1 LIKTIFTIVIVAVF
15 LNAIGHAGMVAWRHF
30 QLRDQAEQMVLFGS
44 ASSPPDLAWQ
54 IAQIAE
60 ELGVPIAPEDVVVT
74 RQGPR
79 TVAEASYTVP
89 VELFPR
95 FFYPVDLSFMV
106 EAYSIS
112 GGASVA
118 PQP

>member
-1 LIKTIFTIVIVAVF
+1 LIRTIFTTAIVVAL
-15 LNAIGHAGMVAWRHF
+15 LNAIGHAGMAAWRHF
-30 QLRDQAEQMVLFGS
+30 QLRDQAEQLVLFGG
-44 ASSPPDLAWQ
+44 ATPTEQIADQ

-60 ELGVPIAPEDVVVT
+60 ELEVPVAPEDIVVT

-79 TVAEASYTVP
+79 TVAEAYYTVP

-106 EAYSIS
+106 EAFSVT
-112 GGASVA
+112 GAVPSA
-118 PQP
+118 R

>member
-1 LIKTIFTIVIVAVF
+1 LLKTIFTTAIVVAL
-15 LNAIGHAGMVAWRHF
+15 LNAIGHAGMAAWRHF
-30 QLRDQAEQMVLFGS
+30 QLRDQAEQLVLFGG
-44 ASSPPDLAWQ
+44 APPPDQIADQ

-60 ELGVPIAPEDVVVT
+60 EPDVPVAPENIVVT

-79 TVAEASYTVP
+79 TIAEAYYTLP

-106 EAYSIS
+106 EAFSVT
-112 GGASVA
+112 GAV
-118 PQP
+118 PTRP

>member
-1 LIKTIFTIVIVAVF
+1 MIRTIFTTAIVVVL
-15 LNAIGHAGMVAWRHF
+15 LNAVGHAGMAAWRHF
-30 QLRDQAEQMVLFGS
+30 QLRDQAEQLVLFGG
-44 ASSPPDLAWQ
+44 ATPTADIAAQ

-60 ELGVPIAPEDVVVT
+60 ELEVPVAPEDIVVT

-79 TVAEASYTVP
+79 TIAEAYYTVP

-106 EAYSIS
+106 EAFSVT
-112 GGASVA
+112 GAVPNA
-118 PQP
+118 R

>member
-1 LIKTIFTIVIVAVF
+1 MIRTIFTTAIVVAL
-15 LNAIGHAGMVAWRHF
+15 LNAVGHAGMAAWRHF
-30 QLRDQAEQMVLFGS
+30 QLRDQAEQLVLFGG
-44 ASSPPDLAWQ
+44 ATPTAEIADQ

-60 ELGVPIAPEDVVVT
+60 ELEVPVAPEDIVVT

-79 TVAEASYTVP
+79 TIAEAYYTVP

-106 EAYSIS
+106 EAFSVT
-112 GGASVA
+112 GAVPSA
-118 PQP
+118 R

>member
-1 LIKTIFTIVIVAVF
+1 MIRTIFTTAIVVVL
-15 LNAIGHAGMVAWRHF
+15 LNAVGHAGMAAWRHF
-30 QLRDQAEQMVLFGS
+30 QLRDQAEQLVLFGG
-44 ASSPPDLAWQ
+44 ATPTADIAAQ

-60 ELGVPIAPEDVVVT
+60 ELGVPVAPEDIVVT

-79 TVAEASYTVP
+79 TIAEAYYTVP

-106 EAYSIS
+106 EAFSVT
-112 GGASVA
+112 GAVPSA
-118 PQP
+118 R